1 MEGRRALLLKLC
13 SSRIHLRAGGQLLS
27 PGQRF
32 YPFRNHK
39 GMEGQSGYQMFC
51 NNSPG
56 VGRKCACISVISK
69 CHICLK
75 PCLCHYQGSP
85 LFSFFSLFF
94 SHFIIFVIILIIAQY
109 FISNTAR
116 RPIDMV
122 DQTNPISIH
131 NQENFVPSFD
141 TFCPF
146 AAFQV

>member
-1 MEGRRALLLKLC
+1 MINQLQGPVFCVTSSPVMAMAGGLALLFNLSQRRMFQRAGRRP
-13 SSRIHLRAGGQLLS
+13 HPLS
-27 PGQRF
+27 PRHAWQQL
-32 YPFRNHK
+32 YPLRNHK
-39 GMEGQSGYQMFC
+39 GMEWYSGYQIFC

-94 SHFIIFVIILIIAQY
+94 FSQFIIFVIIREY

-122 DQTNPISIH
+122 L
-131 NQENFVPSFD
+131 
-141 TFCPF
+141 
-146 AAFQV
+146 

>member
-1 MEGRRALLLKLC
+1 MINKVQGTSFTVTSSLGMAMEGRRALLLKLC
-13 SSRIHLRAGGQLLS
+13 SGRIHLRAGGQLLS

-56 VGRKCACISVISK
+56 VGRKCACIYVVSK

-85 LFSFFSLFF
+85 LFSFLFSLFF
-94 SHFIIFVIILIIAQY
+94 TFYSFCHYSHYSGVLHIK
-109 FISNTAR
+109 
-116 RPIDMV
+116 
-122 DQTNPISIH
+122 H
-131 NQENFVPSFD
+131 CPS
-141 TFCPF
+141 
-146 AAFQV
+146 AY